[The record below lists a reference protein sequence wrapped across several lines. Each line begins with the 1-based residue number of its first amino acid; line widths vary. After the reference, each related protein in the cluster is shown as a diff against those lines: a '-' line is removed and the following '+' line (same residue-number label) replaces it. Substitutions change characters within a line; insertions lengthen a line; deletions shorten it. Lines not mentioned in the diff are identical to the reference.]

1 LKNKQKAKK
10 RKTNSKQI
18 QKVKR
23 KEDSIQP
30 LLSGIKE
37 TKERRDEKKN
47 VCLFF
52 IVKQRQAEAKKIS
65 KRVNQP
71 KNH

>member
-37 TKERRDEKKN
+37 TKERRDEKKMF
-47 VCLFF
+47 VCFLL
-52 IVKQRQAEAKKIS
+52 
-65 KRVNQP
+65 
-71 KNH
+71 